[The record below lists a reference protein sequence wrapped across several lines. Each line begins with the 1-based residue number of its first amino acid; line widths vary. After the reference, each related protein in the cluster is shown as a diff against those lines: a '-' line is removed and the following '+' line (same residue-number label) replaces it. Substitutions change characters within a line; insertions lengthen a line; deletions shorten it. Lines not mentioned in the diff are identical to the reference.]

1 MEMHEGGT
9 VLPSHVGPRKA
20 PAQKSEEGLGAS
32 PAWEKV
38 PTFLSC
44 VLPPK
49 AGQKESRM
57 GLTVWLNVVMKA
69 WPVLVPPGGDSLLRR
84 EKPSSK
90 LAGKPK

>member
-1 MEMHEGGT
+1 MHEGGT

-20 PAQKSEEGLGAS
+20 PAQKSEEGLGAH
-32 PAWEKV
+32 PAREKV

-49 AGQKESRM
+49 AGQKESRI

-69 WPVLVPPGGDSLLRR
+69 WTVLVPPAGDSLLRR